1 MGVYLSSKTE
11 KGRDRKKGACPKERV
26 EFTPTCVTFC
36 CSPPK
41 LFIRTE
47 KGSLLWQAED
57 RLGERT
63 QSVTKLYCKKRNVLQ
78 IFILDLIFIRPT
90 SDHYCLALALRA
102 CYENLSK
109 LLDLPNLI
117 HGFLQWLHGF
127 VKIDTWISQNWY
139 MDFSK
144 FIHGCLKVV
153 TGICLGCYKLKFD
166 QRFEAH

>member
-63 QSVTKLYCKKRNVLQ
+63 QN
-78 IFILDLIFIRPT
+78 FIAKEIRCAYIHLGLDFYQTQVRSLP
-90 SDHYCLALALRA
+90 CLV
-102 CYENLSK
+102 SQ
-109 LLDLPNLI
+109 LLGKPNRSL
-117 HGFLQWLHGF
+117 
-127 VKIDTWISQNWY
+127 KILKGKVC
-139 MDFSK
+139 F
-144 FIHGCLKVV
+144 LKVD
-153 TGICLGCYKLKFD
+153 F
-166 QRFEAH
+166 A

>member
-47 KGSLLWQAED
+47 KGSLLWAAED

-63 QSVTKLYCKKRNVLQ
+63 LSVTKLYCKKRNVLQ

-90 SDHYCLALALRA
+90 SDHYCLALSLRA

-109 LLDLPNLI
+109 LLDLSNLM
-117 HGFLQWLHGF
+117 HGFFL
-127 VKIDTWISQNWY
+127 VVIWICQNWN

-144 FIHGCLKVV
+144 LVHGFLKIY
-153 TGICLGCYKLKFD
+153 TWLS
-166 QRFEAH
+166 

>member
-11 KGRDRKKGACPKERV
+11 KGRDRKKGACPKKRV

-47 KGSLLWQAED
+47 KGSLLWAAED

-63 QSVTKLYCKKRNVLQ
+63 QNFIARREMFCKYSSWTW
-78 IFILDLIFIRPT
+78 FSSDLPPITI
-90 SDHYCLALALRA
+90 ALA
-102 CYENLSK
+102 CHSVPVVK
-109 LLDLPNLI
+109 FCPNCWI
-117 HGFLQWLHGF
+117 HQNWYMYFL
-127 VKIDTWISQNWY
+127 VVIWICQNWY

-144 FIHGCLKVV
+144 LVHGFLKIY
-153 TGICLGCYKLKFD
+153 TSLS
-166 QRFEAH
+166 